1 MVRPASHRV
10 PRVLRSDI
18 SAMKAAGFCL
28 LISAVCAASPAVGG
42 SLAPRAVPIDQFALF
57 RIVGNFYNVD
67 PDLLAA
73 IAAIES
79 GGDSRA
85 LSPAGAEGLMQLMP
99 ETAQRFRV
107 TDPFDPVDN
116 ALGAARFID
125 YLRRRPDFRMSLPE
139 LLAAYN
145 AGEGAVAKYDG
156 VPPYAETREY
166 VRRVIAAYLLEAL
179 IPRKAPSTSY
189 RRPVASTLCTSGGPL
204 TAVTAAAGQRA
215 VAPGGRQVRPT
226 GDRQPRDVFAQL
238 AEI

>member
-1 MVRPASHRV
+1 
-10 PRVLRSDI
+10 
-18 SAMKAAGFCL
+18 
-28 LISAVCAASPAVGG
+28 
-42 SLAPRAVPIDQFALF
+42 
-57 RIVGNFYNVD
+57 VGNFYNVD

-79 GGDSRA
+79 GGDSSA

-125 YLRRRPDFRMSLPE
+125 YLRRRPDFHMSLPE

-156 VPPYAETREY
+156 VPPYAETQEY
-166 VRRVIAAYLLEAL
+166 VRRVLAAYLLEAL
-179 IPRKAPSTSY
+179 IPRPQFSAGY
-189 RRPVASTLCTSGGPL
+189 RSLPGSAAVSNSPPAKTMMPV
-204 TAVTAAAGQRA
+204 GQRGA
-215 VAPGGRQVRPT
+215 IRRRLRQARPSE
-226 GDRQPRDVFAQL
+226 PRDVFAQL
-238 AEI
+238 AEIKRQRKLRLSSQSAHSDAAVQVR